1 MWVLLWQ
8 TCLIVAADAGDK
20 GFDKETWAPVF
31 MTLPRLFGFHIR
43 PACTSAGTGRYQA
56 LAGKQDQTV

>member
-8 TCLIVAADAGDK
+8 TRLIAAADAGEE
-20 GFDKETWAPVF
+20 GYDKETWAPLL

-43 PACTSAGTGRYQA
+43 PACTSAGPGRYQA
-56 LAGKQDQTV
+56 LAGKQDRTV